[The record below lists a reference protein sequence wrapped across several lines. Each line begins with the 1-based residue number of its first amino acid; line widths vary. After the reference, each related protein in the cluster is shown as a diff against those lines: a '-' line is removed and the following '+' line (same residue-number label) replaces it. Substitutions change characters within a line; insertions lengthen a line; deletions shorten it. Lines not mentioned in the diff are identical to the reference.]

1 LKYKNL
7 NIAFLF
13 EILIGFGTI
22 ISISL
27 MGSKGLTALAFMIL
41 RPLILKREKIEDTDS
56 YFKSFYKILFSSLSI
71 ISIMM
76 ISIVIITL
84 FIPIW
89 RDRLPSPE
97 IMFVVILPFFL
108 LTHGVIGYINLSIKE

>member
-1 LKYKNL
+1 LKYKNS

-22 ISISL
+22 VSISL
-27 MGSKGLTALAFMIL
+27 MGPKGMTALAFMIL

-56 YFKSFYKILFSSLSI
+56 YFQLFYKILFSSLSI
-71 ISIMM
+71 IAIMM

-89 RDRLPSPE
+89 RENLPSPE

-108 LTHGVIGYINLSIKE
+108 LTHGVIGYINSSIKE